1 MAIDLSR
8 LVSQVRSRDVVGRWA
23 AALQRELER
32 PEDQRDPEFIDRLVP
47 LMELFGRYFGAE
59 VRHFDRVPRQGSVLL
74 IGNHSGGM
82 LTPDTSVLMAAWYR
96 ARGSGDPLAL
106 LAADSVFGIPGF
118 KTLCRK
124 LGLVPAS
131 HGAAERAL
139 QKGSSLLLYPGGA
152 HEVYRPW
159 AERNRVDFAGHKGF
173 IKLALRTGV
182 PVVPVV
188 GHGGH
193 ESVIV
198 LSRGET
204 LAKIFGMNRIRLDIF
219 PIIAQVPWG
228 ISSPVLPGIPL
239 PSKVTVEICTALDWS
254 HYGPE
259 AASDPGIVDRC
270 YDEITSLMQSTLT
283 RLAAEHPR
291 PLAARLG
298 ELLPT
303 TARRSLS

>member
-1 MAIDLSR
+1 MAIDLRQLIST
-8 LVSQVRSRDVVGRWA
+8 VRRNDIVGLWA
-23 AALQRELER
+23 GALERELQN
-32 PEDQRDPEFIDRLVP
+32 PEDQRDPEFIKRLVP

-59 VRHFDRVPRQGSVLL
+59 VRHFDRVPRQGAVLL

-96 ARGSGDPLAL
+96 ARGTHDPLAL
-106 LAADSVFGIPGF
+106 LAADPVFGIPGF
-118 KTLCRK
+118 KILCRK

-131 HGAAERAL
+131 HGNAERAL
-139 QKGSSLLLYPGGA
+139 QRGASLLLYPGGA
-152 HEVYRPW
+152 YEVYRPW
-159 AERNRVDFAGHKGF
+159 AERNRVEFGGHKGF
-173 IKLALRTGV
+173 IKLALRAGV

-193 ESVIV
+193 ESVVV

-204 LAKIFGMNRIRLDIF
+204 LARIFGMNRIRLDIF

-239 PSKVTVEICTALDWS
+239 PSKVVVEVCEPLHWS
-254 HYGPE
+254 AYGPE
-259 AASDPGIVDRC
+259 AANDPQVIDRC
-270 YDEITSLMQSTLT
+270 YEEITALMQVTLS
-283 RLAAEHPR
+283 RLADEHPR

-298 ELLPT
+298 ELLPGPH
-303 TARRSLS
+303 RRLS